1 MEAREL
7 KATLREKS
15 GKESAKRMRRK
26 GLIPAVLYGPGTETL
41 SLSVDASDLK
51 TIRKGHEDH
60 MFIKLLIDEAGKQ
73 VEKNSLIK
81 EIQTEP
87 LTGDVFHA
95 DFYAVRMDHK
105 VTFEIPIHFVGQPV
119 GIENGG
125 ELQHLR
131 REVKISCLPSALPEF
146 ISLDISGLDVGDSIL
161 IRDLSLPE
169 SISCVDSEDIAVVA
183 VSAPH
188 AAKAEG
194 AGEEAGEPA
203 E

>member
-51 TIRKGHEDH
+51 TIKKGHEDH

-73 VEKNSLIK
+73 VAKTSLIK

-87 LTGDVFHA
+87 LTGNVFHA
-95 DFYAVRMDHK
+95 DFYAVRSDHK
-105 VTFEIPIHFVGQPV
+105 VTLEVPIHFTGQPV
-119 GIENGG
+119 GIEKGG

-131 REVKISCLPSALPEF
+131 REIKVSCFPSVLPEF
-146 ISLDISGLDVGDSIL
+146 ISLDISGLDVGDAIL
-161 IRDLSLPE
+161 IRDVCLPE
-169 SISCVDSEDIAVVA
+169 NVICIDAEDVALVTIASPHGGIKQA
-183 VSAPH
+183 AP
-188 AAKAEG
+188 
-194 AGEEAGEPA
+194 GEEAASE
-203 E
+203 

>member
-7 KATLREKS
+7 KATLRENS
-15 GKESAKRMRRK
+15 GKGSAKRLRRK

-51 TIRKGHEDH
+51 TIRKGHEDN

-95 DFYAVRMDHK
+95 DFYAVRSDHK
-105 VTFEIPIHFVGQPV
+105 VTLEVPIHFTGQPV
-119 GIENGG
+119 GIEKGG

-131 REVKISCLPSALPEF
+131 REIKVSCLPAALPEF
-146 ISLDISGLDVGDSIL
+146 IPLDISGLDVGDSIL
-161 IRDLSLPE
+161 IRDMHLPE
-169 SISCVDSEDIAVVA
+169 NISCVDSEDIAVVT
-183 VSAPH
+183 VSALH
-188 AAKAEG
+188 AAKKEEAAEG
-194 AGEEAGEPA
+194 AGEPA